1 MHPTNHVTAKMAGLP
16 IGWKAQLC
24 ALAAGGTVSN
34 GGSAAFRMTPG
45 SQSPYAESQLQAFE
59 NYGESV
65 VRIE

>member
-1 MHPTNHVTAKMAGLP
+1 MHLTNHVTAKMAGLP
-16 IGWKAQLC
+16 FGRKAHPC
-24 ALAAGGTVSN
+24 ALAAGSPASN
-34 GGSAAFRMTPG
+34 QGSAAFRMTPG